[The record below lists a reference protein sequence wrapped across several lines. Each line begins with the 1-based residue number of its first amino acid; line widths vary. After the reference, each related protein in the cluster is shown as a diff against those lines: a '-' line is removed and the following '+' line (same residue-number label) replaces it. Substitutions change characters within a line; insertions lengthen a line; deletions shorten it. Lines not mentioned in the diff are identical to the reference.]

1 MNYCVRLSNP
11 SRQFLLFQSTK
22 PLSSVCKKE
31 QKVDETSLFQ
41 RGFYYKR
48 AEANRRRRRR
58 DECVTVSHKLTQGY
72 QIKKISRDFF
82 FQIKCTL

>member
-1 MNYCVRLSNP
+1 
-11 SRQFLLFQSTK
+11 
-22 PLSSVCKKE
+22 
-31 QKVDETSLFQ
+31 VDETSLFQ

-48 AEANRRRRRR
+48 AEANRRRRRRRRR

-82 FQIKCTL
+82 FK